1 MIKLFEHNK
10 TAYDSA
16 VQMLSETGKAAVIHP
31 TGTGKSFIGF
41 KLCEDNP
48 DKKVLWLSP
57 SEYIFKTQL
66 ENLKETGAEV
76 PENIT
81 FMTYAKLM
89 LLNETEI
96 SELFLDITIYDEYHR
111 TGGACWQEGVN
122 RLIKAFP
129 NVPMLGLSATNIRY
143 LDNQR
148 DMAEELFDGNIASE
162 MTLGE
167 AIVRGILNP
176 PKYICSIYSYRKD
189 LERYERRI
197 AAAKNKAVRDAAERY
212 LDALRRALEK
222 ADGLDVIFDKHMTDR
237 NGKYIVFCANK
248 EHMDEMISHVPEWF
262 GKVDRSPKI
271 YSVYSYDP
279 TASKSFSDFKEDNSE
294 HLKLLFC
301 IDALNEGIHVDNI
314 SGVILLRPTVSPI
327 IYKQQIGRALSAGK
341 SKEPVIFDIV
351 MNIENLYSIDSVKE
365 EMRVAMTYYRFFGDG
380 EEIVNDKFTVIDELR
395 DCRELFEKLND
406 TLTASWD
413 LMYSYAQKYYKEYGN
428 LDVQR
433 RYKTPD
439 GYSLGTW
446 IFTQR
451 RIYNGELSGVLS
463 EERIEKLNAVG
474 MIWDS
479 FAEQSW
485 KKNYAAAK
493 KYYDSHGDLD
503 LPTNY
508 VDEDK
513 IKLGTWI
520 NNLRTYRKS
529 GIRSGYLS
537 EKHIADLDEIGM
549 IWSVPDY
556 VFERNYSAALEY
568 FRENGSLKMP
578 VGYVDKNG
586 IRLGAW
592 LNNLRRN
599 RINGCLN
606 LTDEQVARLDEIGMC
621 WEQTFAK
628 KWETG
633 FEKAREY
640 YLQNQSLDVPTTYI
654 TEDGFKLGDWIADQR
669 EKFRQHKM
677 KQERIDRLNSIKMI
691 WQKEDPWEVR
701 FALAEEYFKEHH
713 DLNLPAVYNVN
724 GICLSKWVNEQK
736 QAYRGNRKQKLTDEQ
751 IRRLES
757 IGIDWRNSDEIAW
770 EKRYNAVKCYFD
782 SHGNIDIPCDLVLS
796 DGKKLGNWIKIQRKK
811 YREKVLTG
819 EQVKMLD
826 EIGMVW
832 QLDDP
837 WEVGFVHAEEY
848 FKEFANLNI
857 PKNYVCSDGYRLGGW
872 ISNQRNIYS
881 HPTKYSKL
889 TPEQK
894 KRLDFIGMIWNVA
907 DDRFYAAIE
916 DCKAFYAEHKHLR
929 VPNDLIGEKSGVKLS
944 SWIYDCRRRL
954 KQGKFSAD
962 KIAELNKAH
971 ITENFA
977 STKRNSADNSVGVN
991 GAV

>member
-197 AAAKNKAVRDAAERY
+197 AAAKNKAVRDSAEHY

-222 ADGLDVIFDKHMTDR
+222 ADGLDVIFDKHMTNR
-237 NGKYIVFCANK
+237 NGKYIVFCTNK

-262 GKVDRSPKI
+262 GKIDKFPKV

-365 EMRVAMTYYRFFGDG
+365 EMEVAITYYRYNG
-380 EEIVNDKFTVIDELR
+380 EDDKIITEQFKIIDEMK
-395 DCRELFEKLND
+395 DCLKLFNDLEKTLSATWDYMYDEVKQYYIEHGNLNIDKMYHENFGRSLCRWINTQRRNRGNGLLTDSQIALLDSIGMRWESLDDISWNKNFSAYKKYVEDGNPLNVPSDTIYDGVELGKWLIRIRVYHNSGIRSDYFTSEREKLLEEVGIIWDNID
-406 TLTASWD
+406 YIWESNYQAALDYYTEHGDLEVPKGYIQNGVKLYNWLADLRKNYRNNKLTEEQVSRLNAIGMRWQSKKD
-413 LMYSYAQKYYKEYGN
+413 IVFDKGFEEAKKYSEKHGKADAPLNY
-428 LDVQR
+428 L
-433 RYKTPD
+433 TPD
-439 GYSLGTW
+439 GYKLGV
-446 IFTQR
+446 F
-451 RIYNGELSGVLS
+451 LSKCREKYAKGKLS
-463 EERIEKLNAVG
+463 EEQIKLLDSINMVWNKSRKNDWDECFEKAKEYFQKHGNLNVPTNYTADGLWLNKWLNEQKLILQGKRKNERLTEEQVIKLSAISLTAAEPRDEKWLKKYGAV
-474 MIWDS
+474 
-479 FAEQSW
+479 
-485 KKNYAAAK
+485 K
-493 KYYDSHGDLD
+493 KYYDTHGD
-503 LPTNY
+503 
-508 VDEDK
+508 
-513 IKLGTWI
+513 IKLPINYTDSTGQNLYTWLTNQKI
-520 NNLRTYRKS
+520 S
-529 GIRSGYLS
+529 ARSGKMSDTRRKLLNDIGALS
-537 EKHIADLDEIGM
+537 G
-549 IWSVPDY
+549 
-556 VFERNYSAALEY
+556 
-568 FRENGSLKMP
+568 
-578 VGYVDKNG
+578 
-586 IRLGAW
+586 
-592 LNNLRRN
+592 
-599 RINGCLN
+599 
-606 LTDEQVARLDEIGMC
+606 
-621 WEQTFAK
+621 
-628 KWETG
+628 
-633 FEKAREY
+633 
-640 YLQNQSLDVPTTYI
+640 
-654 TEDGFKLGDWIADQR
+654 
-669 EKFRQHKM
+669 
-677 KQERIDRLNSIKMI
+677 
-691 WQKEDPWEVR
+691 
-701 FALAEEYFKEHH
+701 
-713 DLNLPAVYNVN
+713 
-724 GICLSKWVNEQK
+724 
-736 QAYRGNRKQKLTDEQ
+736 
-751 IRRLES
+751 
-757 IGIDWRNSDEIAW
+757 
-770 EKRYNAVKCYFD
+770 
-782 SHGNIDIPCDLVLS
+782 
-796 DGKKLGNWIKIQRKK
+796 
-811 YREKVLTG
+811 
-819 EQVKMLD
+819 
-826 EIGMVW
+826 
-832 QLDDP
+832 
-837 WEVGFVHAEEY
+837 
-848 FKEFANLNI
+848 
-857 PKNYVCSDGYRLGGW
+857 
-872 ISNQRNIYS
+872 
-881 HPTKYSKL
+881 
-889 TPEQK
+889 
-894 KRLDFIGMIWNVA
+894 
-907 DDRFYAAIE
+907 
-916 DCKAFYAEHKHLR
+916 
-929 VPNDLIGEKSGVKLS
+929 
-944 SWIYDCRRRL
+944 
-954 KQGKFSAD
+954 
-962 KIAELNKAH
+962 
-971 ITENFA
+971 
-977 STKRNSADNSVGVN
+977 
-991 GAV
+991 